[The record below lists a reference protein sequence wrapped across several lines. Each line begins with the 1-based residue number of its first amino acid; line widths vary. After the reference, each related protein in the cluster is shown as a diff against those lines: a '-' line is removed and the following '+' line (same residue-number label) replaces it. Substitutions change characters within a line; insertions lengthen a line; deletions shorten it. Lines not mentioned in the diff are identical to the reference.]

1 MTGGGVKPGIT
12 YGATDDFGFN
22 AVQDPVHVR
31 NLYAT
36 ILHLMGI
43 DHARFSVR
51 AQGLDQKLT
60 GVEAA
65 TVVNYILA

>member
-1 MTGGGVKPGIT
+1 VKPGIT

-22 AVQDPVHVR
+22 AVQNPVHVR
-31 NLYAT
+31 NLHAT

-51 AQGLDQKLT
+51 TQGLDQKLT
-60 GVEAA
+60 GVKAA
-65 TVVNYILA
+65 NVINSII